1 MIVTGKS
8 DRRGLGLVLVLT
20 LVAIA
25 VGACSSLTDVDPLAI
40 EADTI
45 EARIGSGIVF
55 ISMKVSPTDAMSALF
70 EGAVIADE
78 EGCLRL
84 DSVDEHAV
92 VWPNGYG
99 FDDTGGTVRIL
110 DAEGGLVGRVGD
122 DFDLGGGEVTS
133 LHDGLGFTQA
143 DRDLA
148 EEHCPGRYWIVGTDD

>member
-1 MIVTGKS
+1 MLRTGATDRVIV
-8 DRRGLGLVLVLT
+8 VLALA
-20 LVAIA
+20 AIA
-25 VGACSSLTDVDPLAI
+25 VGACSSLTDLGPLSI

-45 EARIGSGIVF
+45 EARMGSGVVF
-55 ISMKVSPTDAMSALF
+55 IGMKVSPTESMSALF
-70 EGAVIADE
+70 EGAVVADE

-84 DSVDEHAV
+84 DSVDRHTV
-92 VWPNGYG
+92 VWPHGYG
-99 FDDTGGTVRIL
+99 FDAAGGTVRIL
-110 DAEGGLVGRVGD
+110 DAQGGLVGRVGE